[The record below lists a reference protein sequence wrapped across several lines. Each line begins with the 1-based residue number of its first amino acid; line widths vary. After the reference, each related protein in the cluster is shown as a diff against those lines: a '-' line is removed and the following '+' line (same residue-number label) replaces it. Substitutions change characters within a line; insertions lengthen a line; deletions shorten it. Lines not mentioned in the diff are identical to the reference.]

1 MAYRTALS
9 VILLAIFTSPVAL
22 AEKLPL
28 DTFFKNPQFAGFQV
42 SPNGKEL
49 GALANVGGRMNVVV
63 MDLETSQ
70 AARGHQHHV
79 AGRQRVH
86 VGQQRTDPV
95 LHGQGRQ

>member
-63 MDLETSQ
+63 MDLES
-70 AARGHQHHV
+70 RKP
-79 AGRQRVH
+79 RV
-86 VGQQRTDPV
+86 VTNITAQDVSGF
-95 LHGQGRQ
+95 